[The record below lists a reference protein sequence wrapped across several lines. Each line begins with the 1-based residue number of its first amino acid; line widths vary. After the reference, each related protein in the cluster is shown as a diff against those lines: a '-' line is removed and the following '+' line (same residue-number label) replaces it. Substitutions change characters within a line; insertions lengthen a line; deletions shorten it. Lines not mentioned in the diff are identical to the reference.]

1 MILGENPRA
10 VGTAATLDDL
20 SSRRGASSRVA
31 RSGRPAEPSRL
42 HHGSAAHAEFRAN
55 RSRDLGF
62 AARLRGLGLQT
73 DSAVA
78 IQLPNTVESAIA
90 FLGVLRAGM
99 IRCHCRCRGGRR
111 RSLPRFGRSVPGP
124 S

>member
-20 SSRRGASSRVA
+20 FRRAGVRHPESLALADPPNRQGFTTGVPRTLSFAQTDRA
-31 RSGRPAEPSRL
+31 I
-42 HHGSAAHAEFRAN
+42 SA
-55 RSRDLGF
+55 F

-90 FLGVLRAGM
+90 FLGVP
-99 IRCHCRCRGGRR
+99 GR
-111 RSLPRFGRSVPGP
+111 V
-124 S
+124 